1 MIDRTPVSVP
11 SDLSRDERSMRVVE
25 YFLAVLAIAAA
36 VLLQFR

>member
-1 MIDRTPVSVP
+1 MIDRTPASVP